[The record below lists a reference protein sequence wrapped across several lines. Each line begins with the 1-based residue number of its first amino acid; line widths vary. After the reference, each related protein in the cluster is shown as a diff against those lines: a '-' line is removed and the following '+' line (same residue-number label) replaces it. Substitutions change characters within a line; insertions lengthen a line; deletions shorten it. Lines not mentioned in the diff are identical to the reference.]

1 MNIPT
6 LACELPD
13 ATHQEE
19 LVEQLFPMPD
29 LPQACIGLEASLARR
44 LAEAKA
50 RLDRLE
56 HEVDSRDL
64 SALAMARVEF
74 ALASRAMADEL
85 IARGLHA
92 LDRGN

>member
-13 ATHQEE
+13 ATLEEE

>member
-1 MNIPT
+1 MNLPT
-6 LACELPD
+6 LASELSD
-13 ATHQEE
+13 ALPHE
-19 LVEQLFPMPD
+19 LVEQPLTTPD
-29 LPQACIGLEASLARR
+29 LPQVCIGLEVSLARR

-64 SALAMARVEF
+64 SALATARVEF

-85 IARGLHA
+85 IVRGLHA
-92 LDRGN
+92 RGNGD

>member
-1 MNIPT
+1 MNLST

-13 ATHQEE
+13 AAPED
-19 LVEQLFPMPD
+19 LVEQPLPMPD
-29 LPQACIGLEASLARR
+29 RPPTCIALEASLARR

-56 HEVDSRDL
+56 QEVESRDL

-74 ALASRAMADEL
+74 ALAARAMADGL
-85 IARGLHA
+85 IARGLH
-92 LDRGN
+92 LLGKGE

>member
-1 MNIPT
+1 MNLPT

-13 ATHQEE
+13 AAPEE
-19 LVEQLFPMPD
+19 LVEQPCPMPD
-29 LPQACIGLEASLARR
+29 LPPACVGLEASLARR

-56 HEVDSRDL
+56 QEVGSRDL

-74 ALASRAMADEL
+74 ALAARAIADGL
-85 IARGLHA
+85 IARGQHL
-92 LDRGN
+92 LGKGE

>member
-13 ATHQEE
+13 AAPEE
-19 LVEQLFPMPD
+19 LVEQPFPIPN
-29 LPQACIGLEASLARR
+29 LPLACIGLEASLARR

-74 ALASRAMADEL
+74 ALAARAMADEL

-92 LDRGN
+92 REKGD